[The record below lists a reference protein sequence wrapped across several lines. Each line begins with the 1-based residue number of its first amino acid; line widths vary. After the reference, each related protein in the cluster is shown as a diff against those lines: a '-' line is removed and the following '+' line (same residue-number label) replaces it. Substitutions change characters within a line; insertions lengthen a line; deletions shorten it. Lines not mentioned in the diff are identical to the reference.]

1 MQIGLDIGRQ
11 YVKMVVVEKTRD
23 GLKLLNVDS
32 KLIPEK
38 NKPFD
43 PENIDTPL
51 IVMAVKELI
60 NRMNLKPKHFRHLT
74 TGISGSNISIK
85 QITTML
91 RNRYFY
97 INTSLMNKAAS
108 CENSCIGFV

>member
-51 IVMAVKELI
+51 IIMAVKELI
-60 NRMNLKPKHFRHLT
+60 NQINLDKE
-74 TGISGSNISIK
+74 
-85 QITTML
+85 
-91 RNRYFY
+91 YC
-97 INTSLMNKAAS
+97 INNN
-108 CENSCIGFV
+108 C

>member
-11 YVKMVVVEKTRD
+11 YVKMVVVEKTRE
-23 GLKLLNVDS
+23 GLKLLNVDN

-43 PENIDTPL
+43 PEKMDTPL
-51 IVMAVKELI
+51 IIMAVKELI
-60 NRMNLKPKHFRHLT
+60 NRMSLKPKHFRHLT

-85 QITTML
+85 QITTMDMSTDEL
-91 RNRYFY
+91 
-97 INTSLMNKAAS
+97 KALHD
-108 CENSCIGFV
+108 V

>member
-11 YVKMVVVEKTRD
+11 YVKMVLVEKTRD

-43 PENIDTPL
+43 PENIDAHL
-51 IVMAVKELI
+51 IVMAGKKL
-60 NRMNLKPKHFRHLT
+60 NNQMRLKTKNHPKLT
-74 TGISGSNISIK
+74 TGICGSHIFI
-85 QITTML
+85 
-91 RNRYFY
+91 
-97 INTSLMNKAAS
+97 
-108 CENSCIGFV
+108 